1 MADIEEQ
8 NKTKFSDLDGR
19 PKRRKQTKKKHL
31 LKRSVDDKV
40 IVQYNQYGVP
50 VGEGANDLR
59 SYIDVLVR
67 DSISILYDDWRRA
80 PLEIKDKLWDRL
92 QVQSMGIALRNFKC
106 TLNTK
111 FIQPNKDNRSH
122 LKLPPWEYP
131 RIRKLEWKQFVYKVL
146 GPEFEKGE
154 ITVFEKELDQI
165 HLWLMARKN
174 NKGGYEPDVLSVVE
188 KIDELKSRVHR
199 DR

>member
-31 LKRSVDDKV
+31 LKRSADDKV

-50 VGEGANDLR
+50 VGDGANDLR

-80 PLEIKDKLWDRL
+80 PLEIKDKLWDHL
-92 QVQSMGIALRNFKC
+92 Q
-106 TLNTK
+106 

-146 GPEFEKGE
+146 GPEFE
-154 ITVFEKELDQI
+154 
-165 HLWLMARKN
+165 
-174 NKGGYEPDVLSVVE
+174 
-188 KIDELKSRVHR
+188 
-199 DR
+199 